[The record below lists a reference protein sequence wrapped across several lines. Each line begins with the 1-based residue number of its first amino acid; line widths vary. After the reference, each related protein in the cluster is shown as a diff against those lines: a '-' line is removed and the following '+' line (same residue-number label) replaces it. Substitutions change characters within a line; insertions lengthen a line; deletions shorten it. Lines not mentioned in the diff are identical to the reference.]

1 MPMLRSSMGTWVM
14 SFPFTTTLPDTGSIK
29 PVRVRRVVVFPQ
41 PEGPRKVKNS
51 PSFTWTLMLCRAVKS
66 PNLTTMSFK
75 RIIEASPS
83 LSKLVLLSWLEQ
95 GCGHKTVPHPNEG
108 AGKVK
113 FAVYPRVWRMMYQP
127 ADWVSVVQSRLSQS
141 GSEAAPLAS
150 AQ

>member
-95 GCGHKTVPHPNEG
+95 GCG
-108 AGKVK
+108 A
-113 FAVYPRVWRMMYQP
+113 
-127 ADWVSVVQSRLSQS
+127 
-141 GSEAAPLAS
+141 
-150 AQ
+150 